1 MAWTRAWL
9 ALLLAMLCLL
19 AGGLCK
25 AGIPQKLD
33 ERALIARLEHSRGKK
48 PLNREERVW
57 TLAALGRLRITQNRI
72 GEAEIFFAR
81 ADVDATVPGLENLKS
96 TVAQFALDL
105 FARSAAAK
113 GDWQRFDGLAAGFR
127 PYTMADGPRLVR
139 PALAL
144 GYCMRRPETRCLRQ
158 AHSDFMQT
166 LDSIRGLVW
175 TEDIYVLQALAR
187 IAAERGFGTWA
198 AELQFRFAS
207 SLELGDEEK
216 VRLLLIGV
224 NYGLDDGYGFDIFGV
239 VLQQTRTIVDQWQ
252 EMESKSKNRTSMQ
265 RLALRHNLQRW
276 LTVLET
282 RQHLITGS
290 PKREEVW
297 RRIDDTHGLETI
309 AEDDVRNAEQWT
321 TQQFLGASGLLQS
334 ALEQATSDQLGETM
348 AHHFDRRVYLMTQV
362 PGLASSPMGPL
373 YARAYAAS
381 IPMDP
386 SLRRQDA
393 RAAVNVLRNSGLY
406 DEALARAL
414 VITRPLVD
422 SAEAGGHIS
431 AVLRIDLVG
440 LTELALRATA
450 PNALVTVRQ
459 LTARAAAAVQVQ
471 DDIHV
476 LLKVLDAALA
486 PIQMPLSE
494 RAVQE
499 VAASP
504 SLSADTKIGLLWSV
518 ARRQSQN
525 QAPAVD
531 DLLAQIETAAIT
543 LKDEFL
549 QHVLPLIRAHLALG
563 RRNQPGME
571 RIIRQLTL
579 ERYAARPVSE
589 LVIAAAIVQRAGAS
603 SQPGNAAH
611 ALCAVRALYQQSG
624 APATGW
630 FALTQAERA
639 VLAYQPKPGRPVLC
653 PSQTPMPAVQGVRL
667 GTLHALPLPPDA
679 DLKLSKELAQAV
691 LDMARLPDNAPERTR
706 MIDALIEDI
715 EAGPKRAEKNKRY
728 RQLLYEFDR
737 LNLSFAPEVLYLC
750 SRALQATGL
759 DNELVATATERLA
772 MAYAFGLE
780 VDTPAQ
786 RFQDT
791 LAGRLQS
798 IKPDSLKY
806 DDDKALFDPAQSV
819 DHIGQGEL
827 AFNESEVLNENYLN
841 RVVRE
846 TAAAP
851 AGTACTEEQVETIK
865 RIATS
870 IDQHQGARLPVHLQY
885 RLAQAHLFCGDT
897 DAAERRFSQAVST
910 ESDADMDRVR
920 LHGYWAADNR
930 AMRRPSVSDAAAQ
943 RMLDSYARLDDDKR
957 TFESDRLWQSS
968 SFEPLESALFALVS
982 VGMHDYARQLS
993 ESAYK
998 EICKLQR
1005 MRVDCSG
1012 LALVRI
1018 LTTHINVA
1026 DGELAPQLATAVDGA
1041 DAATKREIVSV
1052 ATFAARQ
1059 ALRRG
1064 DRATS
1069 RKLLEQAEAALA
1081 ALGTAAS
1088 ATMDN
1093 ARVLDVAIGHACLGD
1108 WQSSIRR
1115 AGNVRGTP
1123 MEPWLHWDRSGLNE
1137 RRLSGQSQAFARAFA
1152 LSPLEA
1158 IIFQDT
1164 EASKAWNKAGMPS
1177 LTQMAGQLGSISVSD
1192 RANALFRAGYPNQG
1206 LDLLRQHLPQF
1217 AKELKF
1223 LSDEKFLPTVLSH
1236 LAKVDAVVLRR
1247 HGGLI
1252 DALSQ
1257 TSLGRD
1263 GSTAQATLLR
1273 LRAAIA
1279 HATGNSRAALDWL
1292 IAANAID
1299 GGEMQTQMQS
1309 PMQGEDIQPA
1319 LTIAGQLTRYMV
1331 EDLAAV
1337 TGKAPGRW
1345 AAVAPPLAAAHQA
1358 LRRAQRPLLALLLVR
1373 HGSAIVAD
1381 NRVRQDLA
1389 FKIMQAATASP
1400 TALELSTTLQRAGIL
1415 DWALRDAQQTVQRE
1429 QEEQRERLQNMAPW
1443 SLELGITQ
1451 GLDIPR
1457 LCPGTIEKSSGPLL
1471 AAAIAQLP
1479 EALKRYGVFP
1489 RIPTGNETESTMK
1502 ERARVEEA
1510 LKTLTT
1516 AQGGL
1521 LEFRSAPEDLASVT
1535 ATLSTK
1541 KAILLA
1547 VTERDATYL
1556 ALIGRNGVSIVEMT
1570 EAGRALGTTPV
1581 SAMVAEVRK
1590 RLDPSATFHI
1600 PSGGD
1605 TLYHALF
1612 TPFKKQLVEIEE
1624 LAIIARGPL
1633 EALPFSALAIKGAT
1647 LTHPAPLWLD
1657 DRFVWSFAMAAGHRQ
1672 PAPNSTSAQRIIQL
1686 GPPEFSGGPECNR
1699 PIMMGDTANADLQHR
1714 LCSIDQLA
1722 TLHESWPT
1730 LPGNSG
1736 KKVLLTGKSATRQRM
1751 TALGF
1756 GPAQNTDAVMIVAT
1770 HGLLPSETA
1779 ILVGVEEPAI
1789 VLTSNA
1795 SGGPRE
1801 AVMLASDIARLNLH
1815 AQEVILAACN
1825 SASAAKD
1832 GDERAFSGLVRAF
1845 IRAGAERVV
1854 AAMAAVNSNTTQLAL
1869 QFYFE
1874 ERARGLDMAHAMS
1887 AARRRLRDAD
1897 LTEPAYWAGLVAIGS
1912 Y

>member
-1 MAWTRAWL
+1 MAWTRASPT
-9 ALLLAMLCLL
+9 LLLAMLCLL
-19 AGGLCK
+19 ACGLCQ

-33 ERALIARLEHSRGKK
+33 ERALIARLETNPSKK

-57 TLAALGRLRITQNRI
+57 TLAALGRLRIAQNRI
-72 GEAEIFFAR
+72 GEAEIFFAK
-81 ADVDATVPGLENLKS
+81 ADVDATVAGLENLKS

-105 FARSAAAK
+105 FARNAAAK
-113 GDWQRFDGLAAGFR
+113 GDWQRFDELAAGFR

-158 AHSDFMQT
+158 AHSDFMRT
-166 LDSIRGLVW
+166 LDSIRGLAW
-175 TEDIYVLQALAR
+175 TEDVYVLQALAR
-187 IAAERGFGTWA
+187 IAAERGFGIWA
-198 AELQFRFAS
+198 SELQFRFAS
-207 SLELGDEEK
+207 SLKLSDEEK
-216 VRLLLIGV
+216 VRMLLIGV
-224 NYGLDDGYGFDIFGV
+224 SYGLDNGYGFDIFGV

-252 EMESKSKNRTSMQ
+252 ELESKSKSRMSTQLLSV
-265 RLALRHNLQRW
+265 RHNLQRL

-282 RQHLITGS
+282 RQYLITGS

-297 RRIDDTHGLETI
+297 RRIDDSHGLETI
-309 AEDDVRNAEQWT
+309 AEDDVRDVEQWT

-334 ALEQATSDQLGETM
+334 ALEQATSDQLGETT
-348 AHHFDRRVYLMTQV
+348 AHHFDRRVYLMIQV
-362 PGLASSPMGPL
+362 PALASSPMGQL

-393 RAAVNVLRNSGLY
+393 RATVNILRNSGLF

-414 VITRPLVD
+414 LITRPLVD
-422 SAEAGGHIS
+422 SAEAGGHFS
-431 AVLRIDLVG
+431 AVLRSDLVG

-450 PNALVTVRQ
+450 PNALVAVRQ
-459 LTARAAAAVQVQ
+459 LTARAAAVVQVQ

-476 LLKVLDAALA
+476 LLKVQDAALVPA
-486 PIQMPLSE
+486 QIPLSE

-499 VAASP
+499 VVASP
-504 SLSADTKIGLLWSV
+504 TLSADTKMRLLWSV
-518 ARRQSQN
+518 ARMQSQN

-543 LKDEFL
+543 LNDEFL

-563 RRNQPGME
+563 RRDQPGME
-571 RIIRQLTL
+571 RLIRQLTL
-579 ERYAARPVSE
+579 ERYAARSVPE
-589 LVIAAAIVQRAGAS
+589 LVIAAAIIQRAGAPS
-603 SQPGNAAH
+603 KPGNTAH
-611 ALCAVRALYQQSG
+611 ALCAVRGLYQQAGS
-624 APATGW
+624 PTTGW
-630 FALTQAERA
+630 FALTPEEHA
-639 VLAYQPKPGRPVLC
+639 VLAYQPKPGIPALC
-653 PSQTPMPAVQGVRL
+653 PSQTPMPAVQGERL
-667 GTLHALPLPPDA
+667 GAFHALPFPPDA
-679 DLKLSKELAQAV
+679 DLELSKELAQAV
-691 LDMARLPDNAPERTR
+691 LEMARLPDNAPERVR
-706 MIDALIEDI
+706 MIEAVIDGI
-715 EAGPKRAEKNKRY
+715 EASPKRAQKNERY

-737 LNLSFAPEVLYLC
+737 LNLSFAPEVLHLC
-750 SRALQATGL
+750 SRVVKATGL
-759 DNELVATATERLA
+759 DDNLVATATERLA
-772 MAYAFGLE
+772 MAYAFGLA

-791 LAGRLQS
+791 LAGRLMS

-806 DDDKALFDPAQSV
+806 DDDGKALFDPAQSV

-827 AFNESEVLNENYLN
+827 AFNESNVANELYLN

-851 AGTACTEEQVETIK
+851 AGTTCTEEQVETIK

-897 DAAERRFSQAVST
+897 EAAERRFSQAVSP

-920 LHGYWAADNR
+920 LYGYWAADNR
-930 AMRRPSVSDAAAQ
+930 AMRRPSVSDAVAQ
-943 RMLDSYARLDDDKR
+943 RMLDSYALLDEDKR
-957 TFESDRLWQSS
+957 TFKSDRLFQNS
-968 SFEPLESALFALVS
+968 SFELLKSTLFALVS
-982 VGMHDYARQLS
+982 AGMHDYARQLS

-1005 MRVDCSG
+1005 RRVECSG
-1012 LALVRI
+1012 LALVHI
-1018 LTTHINVA
+1018 LTTQINVA
-1026 DGELAPQLATAVDGA
+1026 DGELAPQLATAIDGA
-1041 DAATKREIVSV
+1041 DAVTKREIVSV

-1059 ALRRG
+1059 ALSRG

-1069 RKLLEQAEAALA
+1069 RKLLAQAEAALA
-1081 ALGTAAS
+1081 SLGKAAS
-1088 ATMDN
+1088 VTVGN

-1108 WQSSIRR
+1108 WQSTIQR
-1115 AGNVRGTP
+1115 ARNVRGTL
-1123 MEPWLHWDRSGLNE
+1123 MEPWLHWDRDPNE
-1137 RRLSGQSQAFARAFA
+1137 LGLSGESQAFERAFT

-1158 IIFQDT
+1158 IIFQDP
-1164 EASKAWNKAGMPS
+1164 EAIKAWNKAGMPS
-1177 LTQMAGQLGSISVSD
+1177 LTHMAGQLRSISVSV
-1192 RANALFRAGYPNQG
+1192 RANALFLAGYPNQG

-1217 AKELKF
+1217 AKELEF
-1223 LSDEKFLPTVLSH
+1223 LSDKKFLETVLSH
-1236 LAKVDAVVLRR
+1236 LAKVDAAVLYR

-1252 DALSQ
+1252 DALSH
-1257 TSLGRD
+1257 TSLGHD

-1273 LRAAIA
+1273 LHAAIA
-1279 HATGNSRAALDWL
+1279 HAAGSSRAALDWL

-1299 GGEMQTQMQS
+1299 GRETQTQMQPS
-1309 PMQGEDIQPA
+1309 MQGEDIPGA
-1319 LTIAGQLTRYMV
+1319 LTIAGQITRYMV

-1337 TGKAPGRW
+1337 TGKVPGRW
-1345 AAVAPPLAAAHQA
+1345 AAVEQPLAAAHQA

-1381 NRVRQDLA
+1381 NRARQDLA
-1389 FKIMQAATASP
+1389 FKIMQAATVSP

-1415 DWALRDAQQTVQRE
+1415 DTALRDAQQTVQRE
-1429 QEEQRERLQNMAPW
+1429 EEERRERFQNIAPW
-1443 SLELGITQ
+1443 WLQLGIERR
-1451 GLDIPR
+1451 LDIPR
-1457 LCPGTIEKSSGPLL
+1457 LCPGKIEKSSGPLL

-1479 EALKRYGVFP
+1479 EAMAQYDAFP
-1489 RIPTGNETESTMK
+1489 RIPTGNDTESTMK
-1502 ERARVEEA
+1502 ERVRAESA
-1510 LKTLTT
+1510 WKTLTT

-1521 LEFRSAPEDLASVT
+1521 VEFRSSPENLAGVT
-1535 ATLSTK
+1535 ATLSPK

-1556 ALIGRNGVSIVEMT
+1556 ALIAKNGMSIVEMT
-1570 EAGRALGTTPV
+1570 EAGRALGSAPV

-1605 TLYHALF
+1605 ALYHALF
-1612 TPFKKQLVEIEE
+1612 APFKQQLGEIEE

-1657 DRFVWSFAMAAGHRQ
+1657 DRFVWSFAMAAGRLQ
-1672 PAPNSTSAQRIIQL
+1672 PAADSTSVQRVIQL

-1699 PIMMGDTANADLQHR
+1699 PIVMGDTANADLQHR
-1714 LCSIDQLA
+1714 MCSIDQLA
-1722 TLHESWPT
+1722 TLHESWPA
-1730 LPGNSG
+1730 LPGTPG
-1736 KKVLLTGKSATRQRM
+1736 KKVLLTGKSATRQRI

-1789 VLTSNA
+1789 VLMSNT

-1815 AQEVILAACN
+1815 TQEVILAACN
-1825 SASAAKD
+1825 SASAAKY

-1854 AAMAAVNSNTTQLAL
+1854 AAMAAVNSDTTQLAL

-1897 LTEPAYWAGLVAIGS
+1897 LTEPEYWAGLVAIGS